1 MKIDFKQSLT
11 NLDGSPLEV
20 TVSACPMCRR
30 PRETKPAT
38 LQDLCSDALVQGY
51 RDARGQPI
59 ELSGEESVRR
69 YSLARKILNEG
80 TVELSPEDLTLIR
93 KLVAKRYTPLFSGQM
108 WGMLDPKEPDNAQ
121 GVS

>member
-1 MKIDFKQSLT
+1 MLKLREVQMKIDFKQSLT

-20 TVSACPMCRR
+20 TVTACSMCRR

-69 YSLARKILNEG
+69 YDLARRIINEG
-80 TVELSPEDLTLIR
+80 TVEVTPEDLTLIR
-93 KLVAKRYTPLFSGQM
+93 ELVAKRYTPLYAGQA
-108 WGMLDPKEPDNAQ
+108 WTMLDA
-121 GVS
+121 